1 MEIERELQ
9 RVLTTRE
16 LIVPATDPVGAVH
29 AGMRRR
35 RRTQRVQVLS
45 AGLGIAGVAIGAT
58 LLVNNPQAT
67 TPAPPASAG
76 PTSKPP
82 SNLAAVPVGFTAQ
95 DLSFVT
101 TQRGWALGTA
111 PCGAS
116 SCTIQLVTTD
126 GGSSWSRRP
135 ALGLPTTC
143 SDAPCVRH
151 IRFADARVGYA
162 FGPSLF
168 ITNDGGSHWS
178 AQSTSPVFGLEIAG
192 GKVSRVVSKQDG
204 CPGCSFLT
212 QTSNVGSVVWRTAF
226 SSDQP
231 MTSAGLVRFGSRLAA
246 PLFGNPAGGAGD
258 AHTTVLLSKDG
269 GSTWRSRQDPC
280 SPPSSNALSESD
292 ATSLS
297 FGPEGLLVALCTN
310 RLADPGGTAVRLST
324 DSGSTFGPARPTPSL
339 AVKVAAVSH
348 DTVVVEAAAAG
359 RDVLLL
365 TADGGRSWKQ
375 VAAQP
380 QPDGSL
386 GAGFLAFSTP
396 RTGTWVGADA
406 TTVWRTS
413 DGGATW
419 TAHPF
424 R

>member
-16 LIVPATDPVGAVH
+16 LILPATDPVGEVH

-82 SNLAAVPVGFTAQ
+82 SDLTAVPAGFTVQ

-126 GGSSWSRRP
+126 GGSTWARRP
-135 ALGLPTTC
+135 ALGLPATC
-143 SDAPCVRH
+143 TDTCVRH
-151 IRFADARVGYA
+151 VRFADARVGYA
-162 FGPSLF
+162 FGPSLY

-192 GKVSRVVSKQDG
+192 GQVSRVVSKQAG
-204 CPGCSFLT
+204 CPGCNFVT

-226 SSDQP
+226 TSDQSLA
-231 MTSAGLVRFGSRLAA
+231 SAGLVRYGSRLAA
-246 PLFGNPAGGAGD
+246 PLFANPAGGAGD
-258 AHTTVLLSKDG
+258 AHTTVLLSKDNG
-269 GSTWRSRQDPC
+269 ATWRSRQDPC
-280 SPPSSNALSESD
+280 SPPSSNAMSESD
-292 ATSLS
+292 ATGWS
-297 FGPEGLLVALCTN
+297 FGPQGLLVALCTN
-310 RLADPGGTAVRLST
+310 RMSDPGGTAVRLST
-324 DSGSTFGPARPTPSL
+324 DSGTSFGPARTTPHL
-339 AVKVAAVSH
+339 AVRVAAVRA
-348 DTVVVEAAAAG
+348 DRLVVEAQSG
-359 RDVLLL
+359 GQDVLLL
-365 TADGGRSWKQ
+365 TTDGGRSWKQ
-375 VAAQP
+375 VASQP
-380 QPDGSL
+380 QPNGAVGGS
-386 GAGFLAFSTP
+386 FLAFSTP
-396 RTGTWVGADA
+396 RTGTWVGANM